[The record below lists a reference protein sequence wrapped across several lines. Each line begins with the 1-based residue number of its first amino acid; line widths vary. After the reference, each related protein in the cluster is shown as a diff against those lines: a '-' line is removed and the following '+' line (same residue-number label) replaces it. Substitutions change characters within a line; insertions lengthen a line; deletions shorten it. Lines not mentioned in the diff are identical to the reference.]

1 MEILVGIGIFFS
13 VVLLIEGIYSVIR
26 TARNPERKEVKARLK
41 RISSIAFED
50 APIDIQ
56 RKKVLSKIPWFNRL
70 LLSLGWTDRLNLLLR
85 QADVKHPLGVFVL
98 LSIFLA
104 FVGLLGGSRLT
115 SNYLIIIPLTVIL
128 GLIPL
133 FYLLLKKKRRMD
145 KFQQQFPD
153 ALDLIARALKA
164 GHAFASGLKMVADEM
179 SEPLGTE
186 FDTTFHE
193 INFGVD
199 LADALKNLSNRV
211 DCPDLKL
218 FIISIILQRE
228 TGGNLVETL
237 ENIAYLIRER
247 FKLQG
252 RIRVLASQGK
262 LSATILV
269 VLPFAV
275 ALGFYILN
283 RKYIEVMTTDPAG
296 RFIILLALILMVI
309 GILVMKKMVDI
320 KV

>member
-1 MEILVGIGIFFS
+1 MEILVGIGIFLS
-13 VVLLIEGIYSVIR
+13 IVLLIEGFYFVIR
-26 TARNPERKEVKARLK
+26 TARNPERKEVKTRLRK
-41 RISSIAFED
+41 ISSVAFED
-50 APIDIQ
+50 VPVDIE

-70 LLSLGWTDRLNLLLR
+70 LLSLRWTDRLNLLLR

-115 SNYLIIIPLTVIL
+115 SNYLIIIPLAVIL

-133 FYLLLKKKRRMD
+133 FYLLQKKKRRMG
-145 KFQQQFPD
+145 KFQRQFPD

-164 GHAFASGLKMVADEM
+164 GHAFSSGLKMVADEM
-179 SEPLGTE
+179 SDPIGTE
-186 FDTTFHE
+186 FDNTFHE

-199 LADALKNLSNRV
+199 FTEALKNLSNRV
-211 DCPDLKL
+211 DCPDLKF

-228 TGGNLVETL
+228 TGGNLVEIL

-252 RIRVLASQGK
+252 RIRVLAAQGK

-269 VLPFAV
+269 ALPFAV
-275 ALGFYILN
+275 ALGFYLLN
-283 RKYIEVMTTDPAG
+283 PKYIGVLTSDPTG
-296 RFIILLALILMVI
+296 RIIVLLALLLMLM
-309 GILVMKKMVDI
+309 GILVMRKMIDI